1 MSVNEMSVSDFTGL
15 ALKNA
20 GKDLAFYHL
29 NLGHA
34 ALELNLPAEAMDQYI
49 QAKNALS
56 IQSKVSLLDIEG
68 AISHLSAEH
77 PNLSEPVIITK
88 KEHIHPVKSVFMRV
102 FENTAVRI
110 LSLFSAG
117 FMANLLI

>member
-1 MSVNEMSVSDFTGL
+1 MTTPPACEFTKV

-20 GKDLAFYHL
+20 ESDLAIFYL

-34 ALELNLPAEAMDQYI
+34 ALELNLPAEAMNQYI
-49 QAKNALS
+49 QAKNALGEGS
-56 IQSKVSLLDIEG
+56 IISIVDVEG
-68 AISHLSAEH
+68 AISHLTTLH
-77 PNLSEPVIITK
+77 PNLSKPVIITQR
-88 KEHIHPVKSVFMRV
+88 EQVHPIKSIFVRV

-117 FMANLLI
+117 FLTNVLI